1 MHWTARI
8 ARTVESCAFSL
19 ILGAVAGSAGG
30 QELPARPAIQ
40 PSIAASMPASNEAN
54 SASTGTTKSAGGERD
69 WWKNAVIYEIY
80 PRSFQDSN
88 GDGVG
93 DLNGITKRLDYLKEL
108 GVDAIW
114 LTPCYPSPQV
124 DFGYDISDYK
134 NIDPQY
140 GTLKD
145 FDRLVAEAEKRHIR
159 ILMDMVMNHTSD
171 KHEWFIQSRSSRDNP
186 YRDWYMWHDPS
197 ASSGQAPGGTATDK
211 GEVPNNW
218 QSDFGHSAWEWDEK
232 TRQYYYHKFY
242 IQQPDVNWDNPKI
255 HEAFKDIIGF
265 WLKRGVGGFRFDA
278 ITTLFEDPQLR
289 DEDVDLDKDG
299 KPHLNNYGDIALH
312 DTRTNNLPGTHGV
325 MQEMRAWTDTFGSD
339 KFPGTRVLIGET
351 YLPNIAELAKQYG
364 SPDKPEFQL
373 PMDTQIGFINKL
385 DVAAFRSK
393 LNDVETQIDGNTPLL
408 VFDNHDN
415 PRMDARYG
423 DGVHDTDI
431 QRVIST
437 LLFAS
442 RGTALFY
449 YGDEIGMKTTPPTRK
464 EDVKDPVGLTG
475 WPKDKGRD
483 GERTPMQWDAG
494 ANAGFSKA
502 EAKPWLPV
510 PPNAATINVAAE
522 KGDPNSLL
530 TWYQSLIRLKKTNA
544 AFAHGDN
551 TMLDTT
557 NTKVLSWLRQTP
569 GAPAVVVSVNFTAD
583 PQTVSLRVPGAG
595 GKTKTLLKTPGATDP
610 TGLGQIVLG
619 PYGVYIGMLE

>member
-1 MHWTARI
+1 MHWTARN
-8 ARTVESCAFSL
+8 ARTMESCAYIL
-19 ILGAVAGSAGG
+19 ISGVLACFAGG
-30 QELPARPAIQ
+30 QQLPARSQIQ
-40 PSIAASMPASNEAN
+40 PMLGAAV
-54 SASTGTTKSAGGERD
+54 SASQDTNGTRNASERD

-88 GDGVG
+88 GDGIG
-93 DLNGITKRLDYLKEL
+93 DLNGITEHLDYLKDL

-114 LTPCYPSPQV
+114 LSPVYPSPQV

-140 GTLKD
+140 GSLKD
-145 FDRLVAEAEKRHIR
+145 FDHLVAEAEKRHIR

-171 KHEWFIQSRSSRDNP
+171 KHEWFIQSRSSKDNP
-186 YRDWYMWHDPS
+186 YRDWYMWHD
-197 ASSGQAPGGTATDK
+197 GKGETAKDK
-211 GEVPNNW
+211 GQPPNNW

-255 HEAFKDIIGF
+255 HEAFKDIIAF

-278 ITTLFEDPQLR
+278 ITTLFEDPQMR
-289 DEDVDLDKDG
+289 DDEVLKDKDG
-299 KPHLNNYGDIALH
+299 KPYTNNYGDIALN
-312 DTRTNNLPGTHGV
+312 DTMTNNLPGTHPV

-351 YLPNIAELAKQYG
+351 YLPNIGELAKQYG
-364 SPDKPEFQL
+364 TPDKPEFQL

-385 DVAAFRSK
+385 DVASFRAK
-393 LNDVETQIDGNTPLL
+393 LNDVETGINGNVPLL

-415 PRMDARYG
+415 PRLDARYG
-423 DGVHDTDI
+423 DGVHDTEI

-437 LLFAS
+437 MLFAS
-442 RGTALFY
+442 RGTSLFY

-483 GERTPMQWDAG
+483 GERTPMQWDAS

-502 EAKPWLPV
+502 DAKPWLPV
-510 PPNAATINVAAE
+510 PPSASTVNVAAE

-530 TWYQSLIRLKKTNA
+530 TWYKTLIRLKKTNA
-544 AFAHGDN
+544 AFARGDD
-551 TMLDTT
+551 TMLDTA
-557 NTKVLSWLRQTP
+557 NTKALSWVRQAA
-569 GAPAVVVSVNFTAD
+569 GAPAVVVSVNFTAE
-583 PQTVSLRVPGAG
+583 PQTVNLSVPGAT
-595 GKTKTLLKTPGATDP
+595 GKTKTLLKTPGAADP
-610 TGLGQIVLG
+610 KGLGQIELG
-619 PYGVYIGMLE
+619 PFGVFIGEVE